1 MAQAKKHEK
10 WQLRSMQSADLNT
23 KILLTKTRI
32 REWVKVYGEDGVY
45 VSFSGG
51 KDSTVLLHIVRS
63 IFPNVP
69 AVFVDV
75 PTQYPELKQFAQSF
89 ENVVIL
95 KPKTTFAKV
104 CENYG
109 FPLISKEVSGSV
121 HEARKYL
128 TEVRGMSTGLT
139 DRQTV
144 KGYWAIADVLGID
157 RRQGAKKS
165 KEYQDLKKGI
175 IPNRFKYGAPIR
187 FLQLIGEMPEKKD
200 GELTGN
206 YSKRYDKSRYKNLLD
221 APFEVS
227 NECCKVMKKT
237 PLYEYG
243 RKTKRVPFT
252 AQMADE
258 SALREST
265 WLRHGCNMFDAKH
278 PTSNP
283 MAFWLEQDVLRY
295 IKENNLPICSV
306 YGDVVEDLSGTDDV
320 ENQLTF
326 SDYGF
331 DKQWDAPNKPLKT
344 TGCSRTGCMLCGFGC
359 HIEKSPNRFELLKET
374 HPKMY
379 ALLDVVKNNG
389 VTMREAIEWLNEN
402 CNTNIRL

>member
-121 HEARKYL
+121 HGARKYL

-139 DRQTV
+139 DRQT
-144 KGYWAIADVLGID
+144 D
-157 RRQGAKKS
+157 S
-165 KEYQDLKKGI
+165 KGI
-175 IPNRFKYGAPIR
+175 LGDCGCLRNRQTTRGK
-187 FLQLIGEMPEKKD
+187 EKQ
-200 GELTGN
+200 
-206 YSKRYDKSRYKNLLD
+206 RVSRS
-221 APFEVS
+221 E
-227 NECCKVMKKT
+227 E
-237 PLYEYG
+237 
-243 RKTKRVPFT
+243 
-252 AQMADE
+252 
-258 SALREST
+258 
-265 WLRHGCNMFDAKH
+265 
-278 PTSNP
+278 
-283 MAFWLEQDVLRY
+283 
-295 IKENNLPICSV
+295 
-306 YGDVVEDLSGTDDV
+306 GD
-320 ENQLTF
+320 
-326 SDYGF
+326 Y
-331 DKQWDAPNKPLKT
+331 P
-344 TGCSRTGCMLCGFGC
+344 
-359 HIEKSPNRFELLKET
+359 
-374 HPKMY
+374 
-379 ALLDVVKNNG
+379 
-389 VTMREAIEWLNEN
+389 
-402 CNTNIRL
+402 